1 MMRFF
6 LLFWL
11 LLSGYFLAAQNK
23 QTITSRVS
31 HAPKLDGVLD
41 DEAWQGVAEASDFI
55 TNQPSFGKAANQ
67 RTSVK
72 VVYDHYAI
80 YVAAQLY
87 DDPTAVRRQLT
98 ARDQHNRADAD
109 HFAIFIDTYKDR
121 QNGFQFLVTSRNV
134 QSDARLSANFS
145 GDWGNYGDISWDA
158 VWDSRVAMNKE
169 GWSVEMKI
177 PYSAIRFSKD
187 SLQSWGIQFLRFSR
201 VHNETSFWN
210 PVNPA
215 VNGFVNQFGDLEGL
229 KDLAPPLRLSFSP
242 YISGGYRS
250 NPPDPKGNRQQEW
263 LKSGGMDLKWGVN
276 ESFTLDATLVPD
288 FGQVISD
295 NKVNNLTPFD
305 IQFQENRPFFTEGT
319 ELFNKAGIFYSRR
332 VGRTPAGYSGVDALT
347 DNGKYSVVK
356 NPSVTPLYNAIKF
369 SGRNKH
375 NLGIGVFNAVARP
388 VNAII
393 RNQSS
398 GRDSM
403 IRTEEMANY
412 NIVVLDKALHNRSY
426 ISFTNTNVLRNG
438 SAADANVT
446 ALDLGLYTKDNRHAL
461 FLKPRYSRI
470 AGPGGYDGWA
480 NYASV
485 GKVSGQWQW
494 NLGSSVE
501 SDRYNTNDMGFLLA
515 PNEITTEGSI
525 SYNVFTP
532 TIRFLQQRYKLYA
545 EQTNL
550 YKPYGFQSVQIKAS
564 AFWWFRNFW
573 DMTAELLLNPVQYYD
588 YFELRS
594 NYKKLMRPSWF
605 YVGLNGS
612 TDSRKR
618 LYGYWNIGFAES
630 KDVYND
636 MYYRL
641 NNGIRYRFSQRLSAE
656 LSNNLQSDNGQ
667 IGYAF
672 EREANGEPIAALRK
686 VYDVTTVLSG
696 IYNFTP
702 RMNMTFRGRHYWSKV
717 TNRKFFTVDGD
728 GNWVDRPFLTGRD
741 QNVNIFNVDVFY
753 VWDFRLGSR
762 IVAGWKNWVDPQ
774 STNDIKTRPG
784 YTQNLNHV
792 FNMGHGNEFTIRFIY
807 FLDYQDLRKKPPLL

>member
-1 MMRFF
+1 MRFF
-6 LLFWL
+6 LLLWI

-23 QTITSRVS
+23 QTITTRVG

-41 DEAWQGVAEASDFI
+41 DEAWKGVAEAGDFI
-55 TNQPSFGKAANQ
+55 TNQPSFGKAASQ

-80 YVAAQLY
+80 YIAAQLY

-145 GDWGNYGDISWDA
+145 GDWGNYGDVSWDA

-201 VHNETSFWN
+201 AHNETSFWN

-250 NPPDPKGNRQQEW
+250 NPPDPSGNRQQEW

-319 ELFNKAGIFYSRR
+319 ELFNKADIFYSRR
-332 VGRTPAGYSGVDALT
+332 VGRTPAGYSGVDALA

-375 NLGIGVFNAVARP
+375 NLGIGVFNAVTRP

-398 GRDSM
+398 GRDSL

-412 NIVVLDKALHNRSY
+412 NIVVLDKALQNRSY

-470 AGPGGYDGWA
+470 TGPDGYDGWA
-480 NYASV
+480 NYASF

-564 AFWWFRNFW
+564 AFWWFKNFW
-573 DMTAELLLNPVQYYD
+573 DMTAELVLNPVKYYD

-605 YVGLNGS
+605 YVGLSGS

-641 NNGIRYRFSQRLSAE
+641 NNGIRYRFSQRFSAE

-667 IGYAF
+667 VGYAF

-686 VYDVTTVLSG
+686 VYDVATVLSG

-728 GNWVDRPFLTGRD
+728 GNWIDRPFLNGRD

-774 STNDIKTRPG
+774 STNDIKTHPG
-784 YTQNLNHV
+784 YTQNLNQV

-807 FLDYQDLRKKPPLL
+807 FLDYQDLRKKQPLL